1 MTDQE
6 RLLMDNPPLE
16 GVVLGLG
23 REWVAAEQ
31 RGDTDALAQ
40 TLSDDFI
47 GVGPRGF
54 LLTKEQWLARY
65 RSGDLKN
72 KTVELDD
79 VKARAYVNTAVL
91 IGRQTQ
97 QASYQGHDASGQFRA
112 TLVFIKQD
120 GLWRLASLHLSPLA
134 AE

>member
-23 REWVAAEQ
+23 REWVAAE
-31 RGDTDALAQ
+31 RNGDADALAQ
-40 TLSDDFI
+40 TLTDDFI

-54 LLTKEQWLARY
+54 MLTKEQWLARY

-72 KTVELDD
+72 KTFELDD
-79 VKARAYVNTAVL
+79 VTARAYVNTAVL

-97 QASYQGHDASGQFRA
+97 QASYQGRDASGQFRA
-112 TLVFIKQD
+112 TLVFVKRDSGWQ
-120 GLWRLASLHLSPLA
+120 LASLHLSPMA
-134 AE
+134 AS

>member
-6 RLLMDNPPLE
+6 RLLMDSPPLE

-112 TLVFIKQD
+112 TLVFIKLD
-120 GLWRLASLHLSPLA
+120 GSWRLASLHLSPLA